1 MRSQGNYDRG
11 VRLVALIAAFAA
23 ATVALPLA
31 AGPAAPAA
39 GISWTVALN
48 PFRIDFR
55 TWRGPL
61 VSQATAPPAGPGSRM
76 AYTLASGATH
86 TLTKLV
92 SQRPIPHG
100 VEYTVATDEARRTA
114 TVDVT
119 QTPHDAHVS
128 WRLHPATGVAVVY
141 EALRTRAPAEHFVGA
156 GIDHFGVD
164 LAGQIVQLKVSYS
177 CSRSIVT
184 PFYASSAGYG
194 AYFETSAV
202 GHIEFRGTHD
212 GMACLDSNKQHAL
225 CPLVSAPDRVE
236 VCFKTDGL
244 AYDVFAGTPEQVL
257 ADYRLTAGHAAIPQL
272 AQLGTIKWRDRVT
285 GSAQLLADAAEFRRL
300 GIPLRTILLDNPW
313 ETGGCNGPLTF
324 DRTRFPDP
332 AGLIRSL
339 HGRGLDFMVWVST
352 HLSLGSGCPRLSGYP
367 AAAIVPTRP
376 PLYNLVDLT
385 SAAGRTIFERKIEAL
400 VRLGVDGFKGD
411 RGDEDDLEGLAF
423 AHGRGTLVHNAY
435 PALVARDVLAAA
447 RAAGERAPLTMF
459 RAATGG
465 TVAAGAN
472 VWAGDQ
478 RPDWNGLQDAIWS
491 LASLGASGFP
501 VAGSDIGG
509 YGTLTGQQILT
520 TNVFARW
527 SQLGAISPIFEVG
540 GADRAATFWQLGPQA
555 VSAFRDA
562 ALLHYALVP
571 YLYGLE
577 RASARTGSPI
587 LAPLGLLWPGD
598 ERAWSASL
606 ELMVGPDL
614 LAAPVTNPGG
624 VVDVYLPQGAW
635 TDLYGGTPTGGGQTL
650 HLFRPLSR
658 FPLYLR
664 TGAAIP
670 FDLRAPVWPRPWP
683 LDALSLPGRGGWLY
697 APGGGAVTA
706 AAPGHGTLTA
716 STHGGVVTVTLT
728 GAPRESEVLLASR
741 GAHVLTI
748 DGRAARELAWQTAA
762 RGASG
767 WLSAGKPF
775 TGVLVKLTTRGGR
788 ATFSFRSS

>member
-1 MRSQGNYDRG
+1 MRLA
-11 VRLVALIAAFAA
+11 VLIAAFAA

-31 AGPAAPAA
+31 AGPASPA
-39 GISWTVALN
+39 GVSWTVAAN

-55 TWRGPL
+55 TAQGPL

-86 TLTKLV
+86 TLTRLL
-92 SQRPIPHG
+92 SQRPIPRG
-100 VEYTVATDEARRTA
+100 TEYTVATDEKRRTA

-119 QTPHDAHVS
+119 QTARGAHVS
-128 WRLHPATGVAVVY
+128 WSLHPRTGVAVVY
-141 EALRTRAPAEHFVGA
+141 EALKTRAQAEHFVGA

-164 LAGQIVQLKVSYS
+164 LAGQIVQLKVAYS

-194 AYFETSAV
+194 TYFETSAV

-212 GMACLDSNKQHAL
+212 GMACLDSNKQHSL

-257 ADYRLTAGHAAIPQL
+257 ADYRLTAGHASAPPP

-285 GSAQLLADAAEFRRL
+285 GSAQLLSDATELRRL
-300 GIPLRTILLDNPW
+300 GIPLQTILLDNPW
-313 ETGGCNGPLTF
+313 ETNGCNGPLTF

-332 AGLIRSL
+332 AGLIHSL
-339 HGRGLDFMVWVST
+339 HARGLDFMVWVST
-352 HLSLGSGCPRLSGYP
+352 HLSLASGCAGLSGYP

-385 SAAGRTIFERKIEAL
+385 SATGRAIFESKIEAL

-423 AHGRGTLVHNAY
+423 AHGPGTLVNNAY
-435 PALVARDVLAAA
+435 PALVAQDVLAGA
-447 RAAGERAPLTMF
+447 RAAGARAPLTMF
-459 RAATGG
+459 RAATDR

-478 RPDWNGLQDAIWS
+478 RPDWTGLRDAIWS

-527 SQLGAISPIFEVG
+527 AQLGAISPIFEVG

-562 ALLHYALVP
+562 ALLHYALAP

-577 RASARTGSPI
+577 RASARTGSPV

-606 ELMVGPDL
+606 ELMVGHDL
-614 LAAPVTNPGG
+614 LAAPITDPGG
-624 VVDVYLPQGAW
+624 VVDVYLPQGSW
-635 TDLYGGTPTGGGQTL
+635 TDLYDGTPAGGGQAL

-664 TGAAIP
+664 SGAAIP
-670 FDLRAPVWPRPWP
+670 FDVRAPVWPRAWP
-683 LDALSLPGRGGWLY
+683 LDALAMPGRGGWLY
-697 APGGGAVTA
+697 APGGDAETATA
-706 AAPGHGTLTA
+706 AGHGSLTA
-716 STHGGVVTVTLT
+716 SAHGGVVTVTLT

-741 GAHVLTI
+741 TARVLTI
-748 DGRAARELAWQTAA
+748 DGRPARGLAWASAAR
-762 RGASG
+762 SPDG
-767 WLSAGKPF
+767 WLAAGKPF